1 MDERPKQIEKS
12 AFSKNSKERRGSST
26 LLHNNGLALI
36 HHPTMPASGHLSLQR
51 SLSPHLLELIDFAA
65 EPAWRSCY
73 WTVDFLRAAYWL
85 WGCSPLNPCSYWIG
99 SIDTWRR
106 NSIRSNSTTPPP
118 PPQTLESIYCVR
130 LRLLLCYMMC
140 AAPRVHCV
148 WFSKLF
154 APADGRHM
162 RAGSSTDVIPTR
174 ATFDISEK
182 RFGVLPNDKWSCR
195 GAIHDRVMLA
205 AA

>member
-118 PPQTLESIYCVR
+118 PHRHLNQSTVCVYVCCYAIWCVQRLVCIACDSASSLPRQMEGICAQALAQMLYPLEPP
-130 LRLLLCYMMC
+130 L
-140 AAPRVHCV
+140 
-148 WFSKLF
+148 
-154 APADGRHM
+154 
-162 RAGSSTDVIPTR
+162 T
-174 ATFDISEK
+174 
-182 RFGVLPNDKWSCR
+182 
-195 GAIHDRVMLA
+195 
-205 AA
+205 